1 MTAGETSMFV
11 DMLHS
16 PDFLVDDV
24 PGTMDQLVARVG
36 LMEPDPIW
44 RQVFPAHGYDAM
56 FARVSMSR
64 TAAPS
69 RLEVISSHPIP
80 EPIDPAFPR
89 SYIDEMG
96 AVQGDRPVKTHAT
109 VITTSR
115 FEELDEHIAMGRS
128 ACRER
133 GGQYV

>member
-56 FARVSMSR
+56 FARVSLSR
-64 TAAPS
+64 TAAP
-69 RLEVISSHPIP
+69 RRVQVLAPPPIP
-80 EPIDPAFPR
+80 EPINPAFPR
-89 SYIDEMG
+89 SYTHQTGRVPG
-96 AVQGDRPVKTHAT
+96 ARPGKNP
-109 VITTSR
+109 
-115 FEELDEHIAMGRS
+115 
-128 ACRER
+128 
-133 GGQYV
+133 